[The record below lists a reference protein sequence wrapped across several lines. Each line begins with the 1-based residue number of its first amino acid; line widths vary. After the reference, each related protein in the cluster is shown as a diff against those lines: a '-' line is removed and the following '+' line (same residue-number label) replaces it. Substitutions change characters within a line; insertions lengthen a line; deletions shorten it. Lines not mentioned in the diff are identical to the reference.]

1 MSRLG
6 SGVIYSVA
14 LALVWGVAYPLT
26 RMAEAYASPM
36 VIAVIRVI
44 AASALMYPLV
54 RRLVLNLRMLIT
66 AVLNMGLFL
75 VLINVSILYSP
86 NPGLAAL
93 MIYTQPLFVALF
105 ERLILKH
112 GLSLGRVIGL
122 ILGFIGV
129 ALASTS
135 SVFLSLGVIVGL
147 VAGLLW
153 GLGTILYAMWF
164 RDIDPLVANASSSV
178 LSIPVTALA
187 LPIDPALSLTLR
199 GILLVL
205 LVVADAQILGF
216 ILWFK
221 AVSSERPSTVSSIL
235 LLTPILALYFSTLI
249 LKSRL
254 TTPELMGT
262 AVTMIGLLLVI
273 KSA

>member
-1 MSRLG
+1 MSRLS
-6 SGVIYSVA
+6 SGIIYSVA

-112 GLSLGRVIGL
+112 GLSFGRVIGL
-122 ILGFIGV
+122 ILGFTGV

-164 RDIDPLVANASSSV
+164 RDIDPLVTNASSSV

-235 LLTPILALYFSTLI
+235 LLTPILALYFSALI